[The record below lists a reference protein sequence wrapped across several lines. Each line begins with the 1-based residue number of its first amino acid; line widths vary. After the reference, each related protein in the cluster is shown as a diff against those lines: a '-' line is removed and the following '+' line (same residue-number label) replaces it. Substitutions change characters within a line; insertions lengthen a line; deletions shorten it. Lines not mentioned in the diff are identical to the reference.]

1 MSQRRFWSFSIISA
15 LYILA
20 FAHPIVPLSAQSG
33 NDKPQTA
40 ESNPKE
46 VRRKPT
52 NLELGMPVAFPMFR
66 PAALASAGPVTV
78 TTESTTAEESEE
90 HMEFVPLPSTVRSG
104 SAPFVPVAAQNPTE
118 PVEQWSMGRVTRRP
132 NEPFE
137 TTTPRDKAAVYDP
150 CLTFGCKNN
159 GSCDVKEN
167 FKPFC
172 VCQQGFSGER
182 CEVDMCSD
190 LFCHHLVET
199 CRIRN
204 GHPVCECADGQA
216 GERCRQKVGFLC

>member
-1 MSQRRFWSFSIISA
+1 MSQRRFWSFSVISA

-20 FAHPIVPLSAQSG
+20 FAHLTVPLSAQSG
-33 NDKPQTA
+33 NDKPPTA

-90 HMEFVPLPSTVRSG
+90 HMEFVPLPSTVRGG
-104 SAPFVPVAAQNPTE
+104 SAPFASLVAQNPTE

-132 NEPFE
+132 NELIE
-137 TTTPRDKAAVYDP
+137 TTTQRDKGAVHDP
-150 CLTFGCKNN
+150 CLTPSASANKV
-159 GSCDVKEN
+159 SAASAAKW
-167 FKPFC
+167 
-172 VCQQGFSGER
+172 
-182 CEVDMCSD
+182 
-190 LFCHHLVET
+190 T
-199 CRIRN
+199 CAVTYFATTLWKHAEFVMAIPSVN
-204 GHPVCECADGQA
+204 VPMAKLESAA
-216 GERCRQKVGFLC
+216 GKR